1 MKLDYPLTL
10 INQKL
15 PLKDTAFYIKV
26 ILGIFF
32 ASILLFALLM
42 GIGLDERLSSNISG
56 VFFLSIIP
64 CFLALILAHL
74 YNNKHEAIDSV
85 TLNFPWL
92 TSLKI
97 VNTFFSG
104 IRRIVRGFTIVYA
117 YLLLLVIIIF
127 PILMVFSLYES

>member
-15 PLKDTAFYIKV
+15 PQKDISFYFKV

-32 ASILLFALLM
+32 GSIVLFALLM
-42 GIGLDERLSSNISG
+42 LIGLDERLSSNISG
-56 VFFLSIIP
+56 AFFLSIIP

-74 YNNKHEAIDSV
+74 YNNKYEAIDSV
-85 TLNFPWL
+85 TLNVPWL
-92 TSLKI
+92 TSLKL
-97 VNTFFSG
+97 VNIFLSG
-104 IRRIVRGFTIVYA
+104 IRKVVRGFTIVYA
-117 YLLLLVIIIF
+117 YLLLLIIILF